1 MCKMTVLGTVYLIF
15 ENQLG
20 SSTMN
25 IDGIFINAS
34 LAVNK
39 GEISMLSP
47 DLCRSDRSPCPQI
60 SRSTKKGIIR
70 FAHYGSS
77 MADVPENE
85 EILEIIDQMED

>member
-1 MCKMTVLGTVYLIF
+1 MGVLGTEYLIY

-25 IDGIFINAS
+25 IDGIFINTS

-47 DLCRSDRSPCPQI
+47 DLKHGQM
-60 SRSTKKGIIR
+60 KKWFR
-70 FAHYGSS
+70 
-77 MADVPENE
+77 DKRPKR
-85 EILEIIDQMED
+85 